1 MQNALFEIQ
10 KTTKR
15 IGFAQDNFPNLRC
28 FTATKLAEP
37 MLSKMIRMS
46 SLDRATWCPFR
57 TPGSS
62 RWPCGKMW
70 LAELGCST
78 NEVR

>member
-37 MLSKMIRMS
+37 MLSKDDSHVESGPRHLVPLQNAWEFAMAMRK
-46 SLDRATWCPFR
+46 DVVGR
-57 TPGSS
+57 TG
-62 RWPCGKMW
+62 
-70 LAELGCST
+70 LQHQ
-78 NEVR
+78 